1 MVGQRVPAGCWARQ
15 HPPLGCPVLG
25 CPDGTALLCVRR
37 DSIDLDNPQ
46 ENVKAT
52 QLLEG
57 LIQELQKKADHQ
69 VGEDGFLLK
78 IKLGH
83 YATQLQVNGV
93 LQAGAVGLG
102 VPLPRAWLRL
112 ALSLQN
118 TYDRCPME
126 LVRCIRHI
134 LYHEQRL
141 VREANNVSEAIRS
154 PRRLQHRGDGS
165 NTEDGDALGP
175 LVLLSAPCCRAPR
188 RPAPWWMPCPRSTCR
203 STRPS
208 RSCGSSRR
216 TLRTSSRSCSR
227 HRSTSSSSTRRTC
240 ASKVGDGGM
249 MG

>member
-1 MVGQRVPAGCWARQ
+1 MSLCVP
-15 HPPLGCPVLG
+15 PPLLS
-25 CPDGTALLCVRR
+25 R

-83 YATQLQVNGV
+83 YATQLQASGDTGGMRQVGAKGGGGV
-93 LQAGAVGLG
+93 LA
-102 VPLPRAWLRL
+102 PRL
-112 ALSLQN
+112 AQFASPLQN

-141 VREANNVSEAIRS
+141 VREANNVS
-154 PRRLQHRGDGS
+154 
-165 NTEDGDALGP
+165 
-175 LVLLSAPCCRAPR
+175 
-188 RPAPWWMPCPRSTCR
+188 
-203 STRPS
+203 
-208 RSCGSSRR
+208 
-216 TLRTSSRSCSR
+216 
-227 HRSTSSSSTRRTC
+227 
-240 ASKVGDGGM
+240 GG
-249 MG
+249 